1 MIYSDN
7 KAVNRHV
14 STIVFESMNAL
25 PAQERLGYKS
35 KINKTLGKNGDPRE
49 QSMLAN
55 YLYRS
60 IIKSASATY
69 GLDNLYGYAARTKGD
84 ITKMEDWGITEKCKD
99 ELDLIFEKS
108 PAIEDR
114 GNYEAANELLKMLL
128 KEKKNFEYGFKY
140 NIEMI
145 QIMYCFLAESY
156 YELLDICAMNYAK
169 RKSEMY
175 SPRPKHRLLGAQK
188 DTIVLTNV
196 NMILDMYKNGEW
208 AKFMNQMKN
217 AKVAASESFFFDGS
231 DGNLKLAVESDDP
244 FVILES
250 EDFVDTIIDV
260 GFKAFVG
267 IGVVV
272 TIFFAIRGLIAYFF
286 RKANSHKNYLEN
298 QAKLLDTIVNTDK
311 TLTPDEKDT
320 ILKKKADMEARAA
333 TIERKIFKA
342 DSEAKKDMQKEA
354 ENIAKVV
361 SGKSPVTTAPGAA
374 STATPSPDSSDDDFV
389 IL

>member
-14 STIVFESMNAL
+14 STIVFESTNAL
-25 PAQERLGYKS
+25 PAQERLGFKS
-35 KINKTLGKNGDPRE
+35 KINSTLGKNGDPRE

-69 GLDNLYGYAARTKGD
+69 GLDSLYAYAAKTKGD
-84 ITKMEDWGITEKCKD
+84 ITKMEDWAFTQKCKA
-99 ELDLIFEKS
+99 EI
-108 PAIEDR
+108 DR
-114 GNYEAANELLKMLL
+114 LYSTPERKTAGWYVAANELLAMLM

-145 QIMYCFLAESY
+145 QIMYCYLAEAY
-156 YELLDICAMNYAK
+156 YELLDMCAMELAWLYEA
-169 RKSEMY
+169 S
-175 SPRPKHRLLGAQK
+175 SPRPIRVNPRQK
-188 DTIVLTNV
+188 DTIVLTNI
-196 NMILDMYKNGEW
+196 NMILDMYKSGEW

-217 AKVAASESFFFDGS
+217 SKVAASESFFFDGS
-231 DGNLKLAVESDDP
+231 DGKFTLAVESDDP
-244 FVILES
+244 FAVLEANAV
-250 EDFVDTIIDV
+250 VDKIIDV
-260 GFKAFVG
+260 GGKVFVG

-311 TLTPDEKDT
+311 TLTPDERDK

-333 TIERKIFKA
+333 TIQRKIFKA

>member
-7 KAVNRHV
+7 NTVNQHV
-14 STIVFESMNAL
+14 GKIVFEAMNVL
-25 PAQERLGYKS
+25 PAQERFGFKS
-35 KINKTLGKNGDPRE
+35 KANNVLSKNGDPRE

-60 IIKSASATY
+60 IIKSASSTY
-69 GLDNLYGYAARTKGD
+69 GLNNLYAYAAKTKGD
-84 ITKMEDWGITEKCKD
+84 ITKMEDWAFTQKCKAEID
-99 ELDLIFEKS
+99 RIYSS
-108 PAIEDR
+108 PNKKNAGWYI
-114 GNYEAANELLKMLL
+114 AANELLAMLM

-145 QIMYCFLAESY
+145 QIMYCYLAEAY
-156 YELLDICAMNYAK
+156 YELLDMCAMEVAWLYE
-169 RKSEMY
+169 ST
-175 SPRPKHRLLGAQK
+175 SPRPIRVNPGQRDML
-188 DTIVLTNV
+188 ILTNI
-196 NMILDMYKNGEW
+196 NMILDMYKTGEW

-217 AKVAASESFFFDGS
+217 AKIAASESFFFTNSNGS
-231 DGNLKLAVESDDP
+231 LSLAIESDDP

-250 EDFVDTIIDV
+250 EDIVENIIDISGKV
-260 GFKAFVG
+260 IVG

-286 RKANSHKNYLEN
+286 RKASSHKDYLEN
-298 QAKLLDTIVNTDK
+298 QAKLLDTIVATDK
-311 TLTPDEKDT
+311 TLTPEEKEK
-320 ILKKKADMEARAA
+320 ILKKKADMEAKAA

-342 DSEAKKDMQKEA
+342 DAEAKKDMQKEA

-361 SGKSPVTTAPGAA
+361 SGKSPVTTAPGSA
-374 STATPSPDSSDDDFV
+374 STATPSPNSFDDDIV